1 MDACLRLAGAGGLSI
16 LAPMEIR
23 IGYNKAM
30 AIMFLVVAV
39 FVGSVA
45 VAVSSNPVQLGLS
58 VLFLLLGFLY
68 LRGTAAVVSE
78 KAVQLKNLFGGTAK
92 SIPIQSLSDV
102 TLNGNSILVDGKKVL
117 SGMMVHGADIAKLRA
132 AIDRA
137 A

>member
-1 MDACLRLAGAGGLSI
+1 
-16 LAPMEIR
+16 MEIR